1 MSIVMP
7 VKLVPVKGA
16 AAAGQRLGQ
25 SRVFELLARAG
36 FGARTVTYDVIGT
49 SAVKLAFPLSP
60 LNDARYRR
68 I

>member
-1 MSIVMP
+1 MSIQTP
-7 VKLVPVKGA
+7 AKPVPVKGA
-16 AAAGQRLGQ
+16 EAAGERLGQ

-36 FGARTVTYDVIGT
+36 FGARTVTYDVMGT
-49 SAVKLAFPLSP
+49 PAVKLAFPLSP